1 MNKEVLLNFIDNE
14 GNKIECKLICRPN
27 VISDLWYEKLKKF
40 LLLEKGYIETRF
52 SGFRLKRRSLEI
64 LIEKLQRCVDG
75 INNSWLNKEFGYKI
89 EVDRIP
95 PDYPTEVHNKIH
107 HHFEIL
113 MGQTWNPSE
122 WYKLVVEDRKDQEVF
137 TCIRGLNDISHE
149 IEEFKVENN
158 FPHMHTTFM
167 IPTSVN
173 DEPVYKDELPIEVE
187 NYFKLGNHE
196 GVAYL
201 QYAQL
206 GKTWQ
211 EVIHDEDEE
220 IFESNISPLR
230 LLSGEFS
237 LCFKGDNHTHNQHLA
252 YIAPKLIELGKDPN
266 DKSLRL
272 GRVIVADIQYKFGI
286 KQLVKDIED
295 RYDQLYSIQIEDT
308 LKILPPYLDPY

>member
-1 MNKEVLLNFIDNE
+1 MSKEVILNFIDSE
-14 GNKIECKLICRPN
+14 DNKIECKLVCRPN
-27 VISDLWYEKLKKF
+27 IISDLWYKKLKDF
-40 LLLEKGYIETRF
+40 LLIENGYVETRF

-95 PDYPTEVHNKIH
+95 SDYPTEVHNIIH

-122 WYKLVVEDRKDQEVF
+122 WYKLVVDDRKDQEVF
-137 TCIRGLNDISHE
+137 TYIRGLNDISHE
-149 IEEFKVENN
+149 IEEFKVRNN
-158 FPHMHTTFM
+158 YPHLHTTFM
-167 IPTSVN
+167 VSFN
-173 DEPVYKDELPIEVE
+173 DNDQPVTKEELPIEVE
-187 NYFKLGNHE
+187 DYFQLGNHE

-211 EVIHDEDEE
+211 EVVHDEDEE

-237 LCFKGDNHTHNQHLA
+237 LCFKGDNISHSKHLA
-252 YIAPKLIELGKDPN
+252 HISPKLRELGKDPE

-272 GRVIVADIQYKFGI
+272 GRVIVADIYYTAGV

-295 RYDQLYSIQIEDT
+295 RYDQLYSIEIENQ

>member
-1 MNKEVLLNFIDNE
+1 MQKRIKLTFVDRQGDSIQPVLIP
-14 GNKIECKLICRPN
+14 RTN
-27 VISDLWYEKLKKF
+27 VIADLWYNKLKNF
-40 LLLEKGYIETRF
+40 LPIENGYIETRF
-52 SGFRLKRRSLEI
+52 SGFKLQRRNLPI

-75 INNSWLNKEFGYKI
+75 INNSWLNKEYGYKI
-89 EVDRIP
+89 EVDKIP
-95 PDYPTEVHNKIH
+95 ADYPTQVHNIIH

-122 WYKLVVEDRKDQEVF
+122 WYDLIVNKKKDPEVF
-137 TCIRGLNDISHE
+137 TFVRGLNDLSHE
-149 IEEFKVENN
+149 IEELKVDKT
-158 FPHMHTTFM
+158 FPHLHTTFM
-167 IPTSVN
+167 VEDTFN
-173 DEPVYKDELPIEVE
+173 NQPVEKDELPVEVE
-187 NYFKLGNHE
+187 DYFELGNHE

-237 LCFKGDNHTHNQHLA
+237 LCFRGDGFSHTQHLN
-252 YIAPKLIELGKDPN
+252 YLTPKLKALGKDPK

-272 GRVIVADIQYKFGI
+272 GRVIVADIEYTKGLPALI
-286 KQLVKDIED
+286 YDIENG
-295 RYDQLYSIQIEDT
+295 YDQLYSIEVENQ
-308 LKILPPYLDPY
+308 LKVLPPYLDPY